1 MPKNVIGSSNST
13 TFLGSTDWK
22 LYASNLNET
31 GSTSTN
37 LSAKGLSLVA
47 YSSVANTFTL
57 SPPET
62 GVEKIIAM
70 DSTKVADSTSI
81 AISIYSGSTAILFR
95 DNTTTYTEKL
105 YINMLPP
112 YAGVKLVGLS
122 TSKWGVLG
130 THGAVQFSTAAGY
143 TT

>member
-1 MPKNVIGSSNST
+1 MPKNVIASTNST

-37 LSAKGLSLVA
+37 LSAKGLSLIS

-57 SPPET
+57 APPEK
-62 GVEKIIAM
+62 GVEKVIAM
-70 DSTKVADSTSI
+70 DSTKVADSTAI
-81 AISIYSGSTAILFR
+81 AISIYSGSTAIFFR
-95 DNTTTYTEKL
+95 DDSTTYTEKL
-105 YINMLPP
+105 FINMLPP
-112 YAGVKLVGLS
+112 FSSVKMIGLS
-122 TSKWGVLG
+122 TSKWGIISNK
-130 THGAVQFSTAAGY
+130 GAVQFSTAAGY